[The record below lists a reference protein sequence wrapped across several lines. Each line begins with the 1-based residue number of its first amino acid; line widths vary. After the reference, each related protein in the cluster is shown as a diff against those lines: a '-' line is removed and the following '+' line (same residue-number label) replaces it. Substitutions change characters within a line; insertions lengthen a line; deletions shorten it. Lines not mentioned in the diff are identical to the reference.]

1 MSLACK
7 LCIRSLSL
15 PTYPNR
21 PLSKLSSWVGP
32 LKGCAKVKIR
42 VENLSDRVTGE
53 ILKDAFSD
61 FGEVTHVE
69 VQEEQNNKIGILKM
83 RYNQDAKA
91 AINIINGSPLE
102 GNLVKVFPI
111 YEKRRPKRSRSKR

>member
-1 MSLACK
+1 M
-7 LCIRSLSL
+7 
-15 PTYPNR
+15 
-21 PLSKLSSWVGP
+21 
-32 LKGCAKVKIR
+32 KIR

>member
-1 MSLACK
+1 
-7 LCIRSLSL
+7 
-15 PTYPNR
+15 
-21 PLSKLSSWVGP
+21 
-32 LKGCAKVKIR
+32 VKIR